1 MKQLTN
7 YQRVSGYL
15 VKVFKAINTEYFE
28 GQLETPEI
36 TIQSTIGAYGH
47 VTTTKVWVDSK
58 NEVARY
64 ELNVGA
70 DYLTR
75 PIENVVATLIHEATH
90 LYCMQNGI
98 KDTSMNGI
106 YHNKRF
112 KEVAE
117 SKGKLSISKHERYG
131 WTVTEPTENTIQFC
145 IDNGFEDIQ
154 ITRQTTYSFISIGGD
169 KSADGHKTTK
179 PVNRNSHSIKWVCP
193 CCRDS
198 VRSTK
203 VVNIICGDCG
213 VPFERA

>member
-15 VKVFKAINTEYFE
+15 VKVFKAINNEYFD
-28 GQLETPEI
+28 GTLETPEI

-75 PIENVVATLIHEATH
+75 PIENVVATLIHEASH
-90 LYCMQNGI
+90 LYCMQNNI
-98 KDTSMNGI
+98 KDTSMNGV

-117 SKGKLSISKHERYG
+117 GKGKLAISKHDRYG
-131 WTVTEPTENTIQFC
+131 WTVTEPTENTIEFC

-154 ITRQTTYSFISIGGD
+154 ITRQTAALDFQLFHESRHTG
-169 KSADGHKTTK
+169 
-179 PVNRNSHSIKWVCP
+179 
-193 CCRDS
+193 RD
-198 VRSTK
+198 RTEI
-203 VVNIICGDCG
+203 VVIQLLVFG
-213 VPFERA
+213 